1 MYASLS
7 GAGLLL
13 GIILSVVV
21 SICKGSLDLY
31 SMALFASISIAMALL
46 SGSMT
51 IPLTFLFSEEKS
63 MLGLIAA
70 YPLSAAVFAGAALL
84 MDNRI
89 AACGLVAAAG
99 AALYILSWVLSRK
112 HIVKRDIR

>member
-1 MYASLS
+1 
-7 GAGLLL
+7 
-13 GIILSVVV
+13 
-21 SICKGSLDLY
+21 
-31 SMALFASISIAMALL
+31 
-46 SGSMT
+46 
-51 IPLTFLFSEEKS
+51 